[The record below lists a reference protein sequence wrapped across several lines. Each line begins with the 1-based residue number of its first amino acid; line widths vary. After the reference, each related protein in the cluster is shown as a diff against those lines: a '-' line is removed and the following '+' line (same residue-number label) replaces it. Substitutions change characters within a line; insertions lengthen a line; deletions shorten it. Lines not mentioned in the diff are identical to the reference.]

1 MRAFD
6 SQDCQDCFAFE
17 NRYSTSFLELLR
29 GVEFFGEAH
38 VAEQDQNLRKAVEL
52 KMTLI
57 NRYPRILSFAF
68 ILVVLLV
75 LPFQITDAAKRRHE
89 NNVRG
94 KKDRHSVSRSEKGK
108 KLAARDRRANNRRER
123 LSARDTRRG
132 GRSRISPRLS
142 RRELRRDRAQSAR
155 EQAAMLKALERRRGR
170 PLTKRE
176 RTAELRRMGSQ
187 RRREMLEARRRAE
200 AARRAA
206 IARQRALDQAL
217 RDEVQGMI
225 ARDNTSGEDPQV
237 RRVAINA
244 LGNHAGT
251 VVVMDPMTGKLYSI
265 VNQEWGVRRG
275 FKPCSTI
282 KLVTGVAGLS
292 ENIIPPSEL
301 TLAADRPRMDLTSAL
316 ARSDNAYFERVGSG
330 IGFDKMIHYARELGL
345 GEKTG
350 ANVSFESAGH
360 LPEMGPGFALHRMF
374 SYADGFEVT
383 ALQLGNLVS
392 AMANGGKLLVP
403 QIPNPQDNSAKFKT
417 KVRRKLDIDGNV
429 LQRMIPGMIGSV
441 NYGSGRRAYDPMQ
454 TVAGKTGTCN
464 GGGGSWVGLFTSYAP
479 LANPRLAV
487 VVITRGTDAH
497 HHLPA
502 AVAGQIYRDL
512 HDRFGTPTN
521 LQIASTPDDEE
532 KEVGTEEGDD
542 MMADQN
548 AKDAA
553 NTDDSSA
560 VATPSPAHKLL
571 PESGPSNVKR
581 VMNPINPPVQ
591 KTEAQKPATPA
602 KTSMK
607 PTIQPDNRPRRTQDK
622 QP

>member
-1 MRAFD
+1 
-6 SQDCQDCFAFE
+6 
-17 NRYSTSFLELLR
+17 
-29 GVEFFGEAH
+29 
-38 VAEQDQNLRKAVEL
+38 
-52 KMTLI
+52 MTLT
-57 NRYPRILSFAF
+57 NPHPRSLRFAF
-68 ILVVLLV
+68 ILIAFLLV
-75 LPFQITDAAKRRHE
+75 PFQITEAAKKRHE
-89 NNVRG
+89 SNTRAKKTSRVAARTVRG
-94 KKDRHSVSRSEKGK
+94 KNLS
-108 KLAARDRRANNRRER
+108 ARDRRSNKRER
-123 LSARDTRRG
+123 LSARDLRRG
-132 GRSRISPRLS
+132 KVHLS
-142 RRELRRDRAQSAR
+142 RRELKRDRVQSAR
-155 EQAAMLKALERRRGR
+155 EQAALLKSLERRRGR
-170 PLTKRE
+170 PLSKRE
-176 RTAELRRMGSQ
+176 RAAELRRLNSQ

-225 ARDNTSGEDPQV
+225 AKDNTAGEDPQV

-251 VVVMDPMTGKLYSI
+251 VVVMDPITGKVYSI

-292 ENIIPPSEL
+292 ENVIQPSEL
-301 TLAADRPRMDLTSAL
+301 AQVSDNRMDLTSAL
-316 ARSDNAYFERVGSG
+316 AHSDNGYFERVGSG
-330 IGFDKMIHYARELGL
+330 IGFDKMIHYAKELGL

-350 ANVSFESAGH
+350 ANVPFEYAGR

-403 QIPNPQDNSAKFKT
+403 QIPNPQDPNAKFRT

-441 NYGSGRRAYDPMQ
+441 NYGSGRRAYDPLQ

-512 HDRFGTPTN
+512 HERFGTPTN

-542 MMADQN
+542 MIADQSGN
-548 AKDAA
+548 DADDA
-553 NTDDSSA
+553 NNSTA
-560 VATPSPAHKLL
+560 TATPAPHKLV
-571 PESGPSNVKR
+571 PESSPSNVKR
-581 VMNPINPPVQ
+581 VINPIKSP
-591 KTEAQKPATPA
+591 AQRVDSPKSTAPA
-602 KTSMK
+602 KSSVPP
-607 PTIQPDNRPRRTQDK
+607 PTQSDNRPRRTQDL

>member
-1 MRAFD
+1 
-6 SQDCQDCFAFE
+6 
-17 NRYSTSFLELLR
+17 
-29 GVEFFGEAH
+29 
-38 VAEQDQNLRKAVEL
+38 
-52 KMTLI
+52 MTLS
-57 NRYPRILSFAF
+57 NRYPHILTSAF
-68 ILVVLLV
+68 ILIVLLV
-75 LPFQITDAAKRRHE
+75 LPLQMADAAKKRPAKDSRR
-89 NNVRG
+89 
-94 KKDRHSVSRSEKGK
+94 SSSRSEKSK
-108 KLAARDRRANNRRER
+108 KVSARDRRSNRRER
-123 LSARDTRRG
+123 LSARESRRSG
-132 GRSRISPRLS
+132 KSRGSARLS
-142 RRELRRDRAQSAR
+142 RRDIRRERVQNAR
-155 EQAAMLKALERRRGR
+155 EQAALLKALERRRGR

-176 RTAELRRMGSQ
+176 RAAELRRMGSK
-187 RRREMLEARRRAE
+187 RRREILEARRRAE

-206 IARQRALDQAL
+206 IARQRALDKAL

-225 ARDNTSGEDPQV
+225 SRDNTSGEDPQV
-237 RRVAINA
+237 RQVAINA

-251 VVVMDPMTGKLYSI
+251 VVVMDPITGKVYSI

-292 ENIIPPSEL
+292 ENIIPPAEL

-316 ARSDNAYFERVGSG
+316 ARSDNGYFERVGNG
-330 IGFDKMIHYARELGL
+330 IGFDKMIHYAREMGL

-350 ANVSFESAGH
+350 ANVPFEFAGR
-360 LPEMGPGFALHRMF
+360 LPEMSPNFTLRRMF

-403 QIPNPQDNSAKFKT
+403 QVPSPQDNAKFKT

-429 LQRMIPGMIGSV
+429 LQRMIPGMIGAV
-441 NYGSGRRAYDPMQ
+441 NYGSGRKAYDPMQ

-479 LANPRLAV
+479 LANPKLAV

-502 AVAGQIYRDL
+502 AVAGRIYRDL

-542 MMADQN
+542 MIADQDATAATTTDETN
-548 AKDAA
+548 A
-553 NTDDSSA
+553 TA
-560 VATPSPAHKLL
+560 VPAPTHKLV
-571 PESGPSNVKR
+571 PESAPSNVRR
-581 VMNPINPPVQ
+581 VMNPINTP
-591 KTEAQKPATPA
+591 AQKADTQKVVAPA
-602 KTSMK
+602 KSSAPP
-607 PTIQPDNRPRRTQDK
+607 PTQPDDRPRRTQDP
-622 QP
+622 QN

>member
-1 MRAFD
+1 
-6 SQDCQDCFAFE
+6 
-17 NRYSTSFLELLR
+17 
-29 GVEFFGEAH
+29 
-38 VAEQDQNLRKAVEL
+38 
-52 KMTLI
+52 MTLS
-57 NRYPRILSFAF
+57 NRYPHILTSAF
-68 ILVVLLV
+68 ILIVLLV
-75 LPFQITDAAKRRHE
+75 LPLQMADAAKKRPAKDSRR
-89 NNVRG
+89 
-94 KKDRHSVSRSEKGK
+94 SSSRSEKSK
-108 KLAARDRRANNRRER
+108 KVSARDRRSNRRER
-123 LSARDTRRG
+123 LSARESRRSG
-132 GRSRISPRLS
+132 KSRGSGRLS
-142 RRELRRDRAQSAR
+142 RRDIRRERVQNAR
-155 EQAAMLKALERRRGR
+155 EQAALLKSLERRRGR

-176 RTAELRRMGSQ
+176 RAAELRRMGSK
-187 RRREMLEARRRAE
+187 RRREILEARRRAE

-206 IARQRALDQAL
+206 IARQRALDKAL

-225 ARDNTSGEDPQV
+225 SRDNTSGEDPQV
-237 RRVAINA
+237 RQVAINA

-251 VVVMDPMTGKLYSI
+251 VVVMDPITGKVYSI

-292 ENIIPPSEL
+292 ENIIPPAEL

-316 ARSDNAYFERVGSG
+316 ARSDNGYFERVGNG
-330 IGFDKMIHYARELGL
+330 IGFDKMIHYAREMGL

-350 ANVSFESAGH
+350 ANVPFEFAGR
-360 LPEMGPGFALHRMF
+360 LPEMSPNFTLRRMF

-403 QIPNPQDNSAKFKT
+403 QLPSPQDNAKFKT

-429 LQRMIPGMIGSV
+429 LQRMIPGMIGAV
-441 NYGSGRRAYDPMQ
+441 NYGSGRKAYDPMQ

-479 LANPRLAV
+479 LANPKLAV

-502 AVAGQIYRDL
+502 AVAGRIYRDL

-542 MMADQN
+542 MIADQDATAATTTDETN
-548 AKDAA
+548 A
-553 NTDDSSA
+553 TA
-560 VATPSPAHKLL
+560 VPAPTHKLV
-571 PESGPSNVKR
+571 PESAPSNVRR
-581 VMNPINPPVQ
+581 VMNPINTP
-591 KTEAQKPATPA
+591 AQKADTQKVVAPA
-602 KTSMK
+602 KSSAPP
-607 PTIQPDNRPRRTQDK
+607 PTQPDDRPRRTQDP
-622 QP
+622 QN

>member
-1 MRAFD
+1 
-6 SQDCQDCFAFE
+6 
-17 NRYSTSFLELLR
+17 
-29 GVEFFGEAH
+29 
-38 VAEQDQNLRKAVEL
+38 
-52 KMTLI
+52 MTLI
-57 NRYPRILSFAF
+57 NRYPRNISFAF
-68 ILVVLLV
+68 ILVLLLV
-75 LPFQITDAAKRRHE
+75 LPFQIADGAKKRHE
-89 NNVRG
+89 NKSRG
-94 KKDRHSVSRSEKGK
+94 KNERHSASRSVKGK
-108 KLAARDRRANNRRER
+108 KLSARDRRSNNRRER
-123 LSARDTRRG
+123 LSARDSRRG
-132 GRSRISPRLS
+132 GRSRASAHLS
-142 RRELRRDRAQSAR
+142 RRELRIQSAR
-155 EQAAMLKALERRRGR
+155 EQASLLKALERRRGR
-170 PLTKRE
+170 PLSKRE
-176 RTAELRRMGSQ
+176 RTAELRRMGSR
-187 RRREMLEARRRAE
+187 RRREILEARRRAE

-225 ARDNTSGEDPQV
+225 SRDNTSGEDPQV

-251 VVVMDPMTGKLYSI
+251 VVVMDPMTGKVYSI
-265 VNQEWGVRRG
+265 VNQEWAVRRG

-292 ENIIPPSEL
+292 ENVIQPTEL
-301 TLAADRPRMDLTSAL
+301 TADSDRPRMDLTSAL
-316 ARSDNAYFERVGSG
+316 ARSDNSYFERVGSG

-350 ANVSFESAGH
+350 ANVPFEYAGR
-360 LPEMGPGFALHRMF
+360 LPENGPGFALHRMF

-403 QIPNPQDNSAKFKT
+403 QVPNPQDPSAKFKP
-417 KVRRKLDIDGNV
+417 KVRRKLEIDGNV

-441 NYGSGRRAYDPMQ
+441 NYGSGRKAYDPLQ

-479 LANPRLAV
+479 LANPKLAV

-512 HDRFGTPTN
+512 HNRFGTPTN

-542 MMADQN
+542 MIADQSKEADN
-548 AKDAA
+548 NSD
-553 NTDDSSA
+553 NSSA
-560 VATPSPAHKLL
+560 AATPAPAPRKLL
-571 PESGPSNVKR
+571 PESTPSNVKR
-581 VMNPINPPVQ
+581 VINPINTPAQ
-591 KTEAQKPATPA
+591 KTETPKVATPA
-602 KTSMK
+602 KTPVKATKS
-607 PTIQPDNRPRRTQDK
+607 PDTRPRRTQDQ

>member
-1 MRAFD
+1 
-6 SQDCQDCFAFE
+6 
-17 NRYSTSFLELLR
+17 
-29 GVEFFGEAH
+29 
-38 VAEQDQNLRKAVEL
+38 
-52 KMTLI
+52 MTLS
-57 NRYPRILSFAF
+57 NRYPHILTSAF
-68 ILVVLLV
+68 ILIVLLV
-75 LPFQITDAAKRRHE
+75 LPLQMADAAKKRPAKDSRR
-89 NNVRG
+89 
-94 KKDRHSVSRSEKGK
+94 SSSRSEKSK
-108 KLAARDRRANNRRER
+108 KVSARDRRSNRRER
-123 LSARDTRRG
+123 LSARESRRSG
-132 GRSRISPRLS
+132 KSRGSARLS
-142 RRELRRDRAQSAR
+142 RRDIRRERVQNAR
-155 EQAAMLKALERRRGR
+155 EQAALLKSLERRRGR

-176 RTAELRRMGSQ
+176 RAAELRRMGSK
-187 RRREMLEARRRAE
+187 RRREILEARRRAE

-206 IARQRALDQAL
+206 IARQRALDKAL

-225 ARDNTSGEDPQV
+225 SRDNTSGEDPQV
-237 RRVAINA
+237 RQVAINA

-251 VVVMDPMTGKLYSI
+251 VVVMDPITGKVYSI

-292 ENIIPPSEL
+292 ENIIPPAEL

-316 ARSDNAYFERVGSG
+316 ARSDNGYFERVGNG
-330 IGFDKMIHYARELGL
+330 IGFDKMIHYAREMGL

-350 ANVSFESAGH
+350 ANVPFEFAGR
-360 LPEMGPGFALHRMF
+360 LPEMSPNFTLRRMF

-403 QIPNPQDNSAKFKT
+403 QVPSPQDNAKFKT

-429 LQRMIPGMIGSV
+429 LQRMIPGMIGAV
-441 NYGSGRRAYDPMQ
+441 NYGSGRKAYDPMQ

-479 LANPRLAV
+479 LANPKLAV

-502 AVAGQIYRDL
+502 AVAGRIYRDL

-542 MMADQN
+542 MIADQDATAATTTDETN
-548 AKDAA
+548 A
-553 NTDDSSA
+553 TA
-560 VATPSPAHKLL
+560 VPAPTHKLV
-571 PESGPSNVKR
+571 PESAPSNVRR
-581 VMNPINPPVQ
+581 VMNPINTP
-591 KTEAQKPATPA
+591 AQKADTQKVVAPA
-602 KTSMK
+602 KSSAPP
-607 PTIQPDNRPRRTQDK
+607 PTQPDDRPRRTQDP
-622 QP
+622 QN

>member
-1 MRAFD
+1 M
-6 SQDCQDCFAFE
+6 
-17 NRYSTSFLELLR
+17 TSS
-29 GVEFFGEAH
+29 
-38 VAEQDQNLRKAVEL
+38 
-52 KMTLI
+52 
-57 NRYPRILSFAF
+57 NRYPRILTSAF
-68 ILVVLLV
+68 ILIVLLV
-75 LPFQITDAAKRRHE
+75 LPLHIADAAKKRAQ
-89 NNVRG
+89 NNSRA
-94 KKDRHSVSRSEKGK
+94 KNSRHSASRSERGK
-108 KLAARDRRANNRRER
+108 RLSARDRRSNRRER
-123 LSARDTRRG
+123 LSARSSRRG
-132 GRSRISPRLS
+132 GKSRVSARLS
-142 RRELRRDRAQSAR
+142 RRESAR
-155 EQAAMLKALERRRGR
+155 EQAALLKALERRRGR

-176 RTAELRRMGSQ
+176 RTAELRRMGSR
-187 RRREMLEARRRAE
+187 RRREILEARRRAE

-206 IARQRALDQAL
+206 IARQRALDKAL

-225 ARDNTSGEDPQV
+225 SRDNTSGEDPQV
-237 RRVAINA
+237 RQVAINA

-251 VVVMDPMTGKLYSI
+251 VVVMDPMTGKVYSI

-292 ENIIPPSEL
+292 ENIIPPAEL
-301 TLAADRPRMDLTSAL
+301 TLASDRPRMDLTSAL
-316 ARSDNAYFERVGSG
+316 ARSDNGYFERVGNG
-330 IGFDKMIHYARELGL
+330 IGFDKMIHYAREMGL

-350 ANVSFESAGH
+350 ANVPFEFAGR
-360 LPEMGPGFALHRMF
+360 LPEMSPGFTLRRMF

-403 QIPNPQDNSAKFKT
+403 QVPTPQDASAKFKP

-429 LQRMIPGMIGSV
+429 LQRMIPGMIGAV
-441 NYGSGRRAYDPMQ
+441 NYGSGRKAYDPLQ

-479 LANPRLAV
+479 LANPKLAV

-502 AVAGQIYRDL
+502 AVAGKIYRDL

-542 MMADQN
+542 MIADQN
-548 AKDAA
+548 GTAA
-553 NTDDSSA
+553 VETDESNA
-560 VATPSPAHKLL
+560 VAAPSPTHKLV
-571 PESGPSNVKR
+571 PESAPSNVKR
-581 VMNPINPPVQ
+581 VMNPINTPAQ
-591 KTEAQKPATPA
+591 KTDDQKAVTPA
-602 KTSMK
+602 KASV
-607 PTIQPDNRPRRTQDK
+607 PPAAQPDTRPRRTQDLK
-622 QP
+622 E